1 MYGFPLV
8 IILVFIGGLIAYL
21 GDRIGMKVGKNR
33 LSLFGLRPKY
43 SSIIITI
50 ITGVL
55 IAVFSL
61 GVMLTAS
68 EKARIAVFR
77 LDQILVEI
85 DSTKEELATLR
96 EEKRELTAQVDNLAH
111 NLKLF
116 GEKYFFYLKE
126 DIIYKKGVEVSKIAI
141 TSSSKNKIRNKLAE
155 WLIEIN
161 DQAQELQ
168 LAELKYNKLAL
179 ERLITILSS
188 TEEESLVRLITANNI
203 FVGDNLVIDFN
214 LVGDQF

>member
-68 EKARIAVFR
+68 EKARIAVFE
-77 LDQILVEI
+77 LDNLLLEI
-85 DSTKEELATLR
+85 ESKKEELLSLR
-96 EEKRELTAQVDNLAH
+96 EDKKELTSQVDNLAH

-126 DIIYKKGVEVSKIAI
+126 DIIYKKGVEVNKILVADNSKD
-141 TSSSKNKIRNKLAE
+141 KIRNKLTD

-168 LAELKYNKLAL
+168 FKELKYNKLAL
-179 ERLITILSS
+179 ERLITVLSS
-188 TEEESLVRLITANNI
+188 KDGEEIVKLIATNNI
-203 FVGDNLVIDFN
+203 FAGDDLVVDFYVVGDSS
-214 LVGDQF
+214 